1 MKRPKSTYEPDGWTE
16 LRRLTAARIALGRAG
31 GSLPTEP
38 HLAFQ
43 LAHAEARD
51 AVHAGLDVAR
61 LRAEIEASGRQTI
74 EVASRAPDR
83 RTYLV
88 RPDLGRRLD
97 DASRDRLGA
106 WQNDSPDAA
115 KERATSRPR
124 IDAVLVA
131 ADGLSATAVQ
141 RTAPRL
147 VAAVTQRLGE
157 TSGSDGVATGSGWDL
172 GPVVIATQ
180 ARVAIGDEIGALLGA
195 RLVAVMI
202 GERPGLSAPD
212 SLGVYLTWG
221 PAIGRTDAERNCI
234 SNIRDGGL
242 SVEAAADTLAW
253 LMREARRRGLT
264 GVALKDE
271 TALAPPGG
279 AATEGVLGPQS
290 GGSGKDGRT
299 GGER

>member
-1 MKRPKSTYEPDGWTE
+1 MKRSKSTYEPDGWTE

-279 AATEGVLGPQS
+279 AANEGVLGPQS